1 MELIK
6 GGLNFDEDFALRLF
20 KRHNL
25 HEAQILVY
33 GNMGLYR
40 EAVNLALDNGQYPL
54 AKEYANKPEYDDVKK
69 KLWL

>member
-6 GGLNFDEDFALRLF
+6 GGLYFDEDFALRLF
-20 KRHNL
+20 KRHGL

-40 EAVNLALDNGQYPL
+40 EAVNLALDNGQYAL
-54 AKEYANKPEYDDVKK
+54 AK
-69 KLWL
+69 